1 MTAAYSIDLRE
12 KAVSTID
19 RGGKKSHVCR
29 TLNISRNML
38 DQWLKRREEKGS
50 LVLEEYRRGPK
61 PKITDLAA
69 FQAFAEANGHLT
81 QKEMTEKWVKPVS
94 PVLIREALRK
104 INFTRKKNLHLSGKK
119 RTTVTRV
126 SATNT
131 HPC

>member
-12 KAVSTID
+12 KAVSAID

-29 TLNISRNML
+29 TLNISRNTL

-50 LVLEEYRRGPK
+50 LAPEEYRRGPK
-61 PKITDLAA
+61 PKITDLVA

-81 QKEMTEKWVKPVS
+81 QEEMAEKWVNPVS

-104 INFTRKKNLHLSGKK
+104 INFTRKKKLTPIRKK
-119 RTTVTRV
+119 
-126 SATNT
+126 TNNSDKSFSN
-131 HPC
+131 